1 MSVSRRIDEHL
12 VTEILSFDDNL
23 CFPRNSCLNTSSCI
37 ISRLKDRTFPGE
49 CKTFPSLLILYTAM
63 ANPNAKGIKRL
74 INACFFSVAG
84 FKATWTHEE
93 AFRQEVILFV
103 VTTPLAIWLGETNI
117 EKLLLIGSMVLVMLV
132 ELLNSAVEA
141 VVDRVGLEHHEL
153 SGRAKDIGSAAVM
166 MSLVWAAITWAL
178 ILL

>member
-1 MSVSRRIDEHL
+1 
-12 VTEILSFDDNL
+12 
-23 CFPRNSCLNTSSCI
+23 
-37 ISRLKDRTFPGE
+37 
-49 CKTFPSLLILYTAM
+49 M
-63 ANPNAKGIKRL
+63 ANQNAKGLKRL

-93 AFRQEVILFV
+93 AFRQEVILFLIS
-103 VTTPLAIWLGETNI
+103 TPLAISLGETTI
-117 EKLLLIGSMVLVMLV
+117 EKLLLIGSVVLVMLV

-166 MSLVWAAITWAL
+166 MSLFWAAITWTL